1 MKKNYQ
7 KPTMI
12 VAEIQA
18 ATMLADSVNKVE
30 GADLNYGGGG
40 KGPAR
45 SRSNSAWDDEEE

>member
-12 VAEIQA
+12 MAEIQA
-18 ATMLADSVNKVE
+18 ATMLANSVNNFN
-30 GADLNYGGGG
+30 GADLIYGGSG

-45 SRSNSAWDDEEE
+45 SAWDDEEE

>member
-18 ATMLADSVNKVE
+18 APMLADSVNIVN

-40 KGPAR
+40 IGPAR
-45 SRSNSAWDDEEE
+45 SRSISAWDDDEE